1 MLTLIRTSFCG
12 LALIALAA
20 GCSPNADRKGGAKE
34 YAIVGKV
41 TAIAEDK
48 STAAL
53 DHEAIP
59 GLMQAMEMKFRL
71 ANAEVVKDIQVGDS
85 VKGKLSVKDGGYT
98 ILNLAKATP
107 AAAPNSKAAKIQAD
121 LAKLDPKDRALAES
135 QVKCPVTG
143 GLLGSMGVPPK
154 LMVGGQPVFV
164 CCDGCNEE
172 ATADPA
178 KTLAKIESFRKK

>member
-34 YAIVGKV
+34 YDIVGKV

-48 STAAL
+48 STAAI

-85 VKGKLSVKDGGYT
+85 VKGKLSVKYGGYT
-98 ILNLAKATP
+98 I
-107 AAAPNSKAAKIQAD
+107 
-121 LAKLDPKDRALAES
+121 
-135 QVKCPVTG
+135 
-143 GLLGSMGVPPK
+143 
-154 LMVGGQPVFV
+154 
-164 CCDGCNEE
+164 
-172 ATADPA
+172 
-178 KTLAKIESFRKK
+178 